1 MLLLLLLVAGVTN
14 TLAQDV
20 TIRGNN
26 GSCVAAVKNGGVD
39 DTFFNLGGFATW
51 QHEQL
56 SMVLTTSDGTALTPN
71 GQLDNPANNLF
82 KSDDGTKMQIA
93 HGQISGGNVCYLSV
107 SLPQGYRFTEY
118 MITFSKPY
126 NQYKGRFN
134 NQNVYFNASN
144 NAQSTF
150 GETNSTFNT
159 YKTSATISTGG
170 SEQTIKR
177 KEVLTGEESDM
188 GNVLYFMLELPTNER
203 TLIQLENAVFYFT
216 SEENYS
222 PVSPALPMIE
232 PMTAVD
238 VPFSTSKVDFGAIER
253 NTYNGVSRVSYSSA
267 NVHDLVANFTLYEA
281 ESVEAGTDIDG
292 VPGNVVKYETGGTIS
307 SAGGFFKLG
316 KSNAEQVYFI
326 ESPTSVE
333 ISDAESHKV
342 PVGYR
347 IIGAEFEY
355 TKNVSDVATRTFYI
369 TYEYEY
375 VYTTGGRQYTGTQK
389 RYLNTDGR
397 FVATPTLWEMD
408 KDGFISS
415 GGRYLYFN
423 NGYASTQSTKPGDSE
438 RFGISDNGIFQLQY
452 PQYYICFEVTN
463 DEALTYYADYM
474 PYPQYRDQILG
485 QVICTG
491 LISKNSGLRATYQ
504 EQSTTSSSSSVGD
517 FILKV
522 YDKTGNT
529 VYQTRNTANGDTQK
543 ITLTGLNNDAVK
555 FSVTGIGLV
564 RATLTLQALDPYLNR
579 MEVVCSDPQLQV
591 PTGEKDEAGEP
602 IMGPLRIEQNFTA
615 TDFSVNGGE
624 FHFYLPAECK
634 THTVSITFED
644 LYSKYLDASYEGIGS
659 AKNTSRLNFVKSDHY
674 NKFGASQNSLY
685 KNRSEASDPQFER
698 RKVGTVGTAPF
709 KFNNA
714 DEVGASGGT
723 MREYPFSLENYAA
736 SPNSGQFTQMQFT
749 VSASDQHLT
758 RYVFTTDETAYNIAP
773 TTAVQHRAYAYY
785 KMIVHVQSST
795 YTPNV
800 AFNKI
805 YSQTLNGA
813 GETKPYYGVTVTA
826 TDDAGKA
833 GYASTADVFKII
845 EGAIKAKTA
854 TGTVTEGEGDNEKEI
869 GTYTG
874 WESTF
879 TNANQLLYFDFS
891 NLAGVYQIGTDTHQT
906 MEDFSGTNA
915 PNCLFFI
922 PRGGSAPNNNVAYAT
937 GTTGIFHAANDIVL
951 TDKEPFFSP
960 YQIEAESQNKVEYK
974 RLITTDKYGKVQNAS
989 LILPFA
995 VSLTDGKHTNADG
1008 TSFTLHTMKADQTL
1022 TIKDGQLVAYF
1033 PELDPALT
1041 EAAANT
1047 PYLVKIDGNSSAD
1060 GVSFTVSQAGGTIM
1074 PSTSMA
1080 ADYTFSGAAVEKVV
1094 AGGTSAGEGTFTFT
1108 PKGTFAG
1115 QQVPKTNN
1123 IFYFA
1128 SNVFVNSKD
1137 YKYSAINV
1145 APFRAYFTT
1154 PTAGAKLASFGI
1166 TFDEIIDSD
1175 PTGISSF
1182 TGNPDLMVIPG
1193 NGIITMTSTIEQNVR
1208 VNSMS
1213 GVLVN
1218 NTKLQ
1223 AGETQTINV
1232 PAGVYVIN
1240 GVKIIVK

>member
-1 MLLLLLLVAGVTN
+1 MRKKFTFALLSLLLVPLGMM
-14 TLAQDV
+14 AQDV

-26 GSCVAAVKNGGVD
+26 GSCVAAVKNGGVG

-56 SMVLTTSDGTALTPN
+56 SMVLTTSDGTKLTPN

-93 HGQISGGNVCYLSV
+93 HGQIEGANVCYLSI

-126 NQYKGRFN
+126 NQYKGRYDGRD
-134 NQNVYFNASN
+134 VYFNASN

-238 VPFSTSKVDFGAIER
+238 VPFSTSKVDFGAIES

-267 NVHDLVANFTLYEA
+267 NVHDLVANFTLYE
-281 ESVEAGTDIDG
+281 EGSVEAGTDIDG

-333 ISDAESHKV
+333 ISDDESHKV

-355 TKNVSDVATRTFYI
+355 AKNVSDVASRTFYI
-369 TYEYEY
+369 TCEFEYT
-375 VYTTGGRQYTGTQK
+375 YTTVWGWSEETHYATQT

-397 FVATPTLWEMD
+397 FTTTPTLWEMD

-415 GGRYLYFN
+415 GSYYLYFN
-423 NGYASTQSTKPGDSE
+423 NGYAGTTRTKPGNSE
-438 RFGISDNGIFQLQY
+438 RFGVNDNGIYQLQY
-452 PQYYICFEVTN
+452 PSYFICYLPNGTSQNSTV
-463 DEALTYYADYM
+463 
-474 PYPQYRDQILG
+474 
-485 QVICTG
+485 TG
-491 LISKNSGLRATYQ
+491 LISKNSGLRATYV
-504 EQSTTSSSSSVGD
+504 EETTTSSSSSVGD

-555 FSVTGIGLV
+555 FSVQGIGLV

-591 PTGEKDEAGEP
+591 PTGEKDEQGEP

-674 NKFGASQNSLY
+674 NKFGTSQNSLY
-685 KNRSEASDPQFER
+685 NDRSEASDPQFER

-736 SPNSGQFTQMQFT
+736 SPNNGQFTQMQFT
-749 VSASDQHLT
+749 VSETASTLT

-813 GETKPYYGVTVTA
+813 AETKPYYGVTVTA

-854 TGTVTEGEGDNEKEI
+854 TGTVTEGEGDQEKEI

-922 PRGGSAPNNNVAYAT
+922 PKGGSAPNNNVAYAT

-974 RLITTDKYGKVQNAS
+974 RLVTTDKYGKVQNAS

-995 VSLTDGKHTNADG
+995 VSLDGGKHTNTDG
-1008 TSFTLHTMKADQTL
+1008 TSFSLHTMKAGQTL

-1033 PELDPALT
+1033 PTLDAALT
-1041 EAAANT
+1041 TAAANT
-1047 PYLVKIDGNSSAD
+1047 PYLVKIDGNSTAD
-1060 GVSFTVSQAGGTIM
+1060 GVTFTVSQAGGTIM

-1080 ADYTFSGAAVEKVV
+1080 ADYTFSGAAVENVV
-1094 AGGTSAGEGTFTFT
+1094 AGGDSKGEGTFTFT
-1108 PKGTFAG
+1108 PKGTYAG
-1115 QQVPKTNN
+1115 QQVAKGEN

-1128 SNVFVNSKD
+1128 KNLFVNSMD
-1137 YKYSAINV
+1137 YKYDKINV
-1145 APFRAYFTT
+1145 APFRAYFAT
-1154 PTAGAKLASFGI
+1154 PDAKAKFASFMPV
-1166 TFDEIIDSD
+1166 FEEIDGDVTAIAPVEAFIDVEA
-1175 PTGISSF
+1175 PVY
-1182 TGNPDLMVIPG
+1182 DLQGRMVA
-1193 NGIITMTSTIEQNVR
+1193 TSYREAKSLKR
-1208 VNSMS
+1208 GM
-1213 GVLVN
+1213 
-1218 NTKLQ
+1218 
-1223 AGETQTINV
+1223 
-1232 PAGVYVIN
+1232 YVVN
-1240 GVKIIVK
+1240 GVKIVVK

>member
-1 MLLLLLLVAGVTN
+1 MKIRFYLRLLVF
-14 TLAQDV
+14 TLLGLVNAQWASAQDV
-20 TIRGNN
+20 TIRANN

-39 DTFFNLGGFATW
+39 DSFFNLGGFATW

-82 KSDDGTKMQIA
+82 KSSDGTKMQIA
-93 HGQISGGNVCYLSV
+93 HGQLEGANVCYLSI

-118 MITFSKPY
+118 MITFTKPY
-126 NQYKGRFN
+126 NQYKGRLG

-144 NAQSTF
+144 NTRSVF
-150 GETNSTFNT
+150 GETNSTFDT
-159 YKTSATISTGG
+159 YKTSATVRTGG
-170 SEQTIKR
+170 DEQTIKR
-177 KEVLTGEESDM
+177 KEVLTGEKSDM
-188 GNVLYFMLELPTNER
+188 SNVLYFKFELNEEER
-203 TLIQLENAVFYFT
+203 SLIQLENAVFYFT

-238 VPFSTSKVDFGAIER
+238 VPFSTSKVDFGAIS
-253 NTYNGVSRVSYSSA
+253 NNLYNGVRRVSYSSA
-267 NVHDLVANFTLYEA
+267 NVHDLQANFTLYE
-281 ESVEAGTDIDG
+281 EGSVEAGTDIDG

-333 ISDAESHKV
+333 ISDDESHKV

-355 TKNVSDVATRTFYI
+355 AKNVSDVASRTFYI
-369 TYEYEY
+369 TCEFEYT
-375 VYTTGGRQYTGTQK
+375 YTTGFGPYQQTHYATQT

-397 FVATPTLWEMD
+397 FTTTPTLWEMD

-415 GGRYLYFN
+415 GSYYLYFN
-423 NGYASTQSTKPGDSE
+423 NGYAGTTRTKPGNSE
-438 RFGISDNGIFQLQY
+438 RFGVNDNGIYQLQY
-452 PQYYICFEVTN
+452 PSYFICYLPNGTSQNSTV
-463 DEALTYYADYM
+463 
-474 PYPQYRDQILG
+474 
-485 QVICTG
+485 TG
-491 LISKNSGLRATYQ
+491 LISKNSGLRAIYD
-504 EQSTTSSSSSVGD
+504 EQTTTSSSSSVGD
-517 FILKV
+517 FVLKV

-529 VYQTRNTANGDTQK
+529 VAETRNTANGDTEK

-555 FSVTGIGLV
+555 FSVQGIGLV

-579 MEVVCSDPQLQV
+579 MQVVCSDPQLQV

-602 IMGPLRIEQNFTA
+602 IMAPLRIEQNFTA

-644 LYSKYLDASYEGIGS
+644 LYSRYLDASYTGIGS
-659 AKNTSRLNFVKSDHY
+659 AKNTSRLNFVKSAHY
-674 NKFGASQNSLY
+674 DAFGTTQNSLY
-685 KNRSEASDPQFER
+685 KNRSEASDPQLER

-714 DEVGASGGT
+714 DEVGTSGGT

-736 SPNSGQFTQMQFT
+736 KPNSGQFTQMQFT
-749 VSASDQHLT
+749 VSESDQNLT

-813 GETKPYYGVTVTA
+813 AETKPYYGVTITA

-854 TGTVTEGEGDNEKEI
+854 TGTVTETGADGKTKEI
-869 GTYTG
+869 GKYTG
-874 WESTF
+874 WESTL
-879 TNANQLLYFDFS
+879 TDAKQLLYFDFS

-995 VSLTDGKHTNADG
+995 VALDGGKHTNTDG
-1008 TSFTLHTMKADQTL
+1008 TSFSLHTMKAGQTL

-1033 PELDPALT
+1033 PELDAALT

-1080 ADYTFSGAAVEKVV
+1080 TDYTFSGAAVEKVV
-1094 AGGTSAGEGTFTFT
+1094 AGGTSAGAGTFTFT
-1108 PKGTFAG
+1108 PKGTYAG
-1115 QQVPKTNN
+1115 QQVAKGEN

-1128 SNVFVNSKD
+1128 QNLFVNSKD
-1137 YKYSAINV
+1137 YKYDKVNV
-1145 APFRAYFTT
+1145 APFRAYFAT
-1154 PTAGAKLASFGI
+1154 PTAGAKLASFMPVFEEVDGGVTAI
-1166 TFDEIIDSD
+1166 APVEAFIDVEA
-1175 PTGISSF
+1175 PVY
-1182 TGNPDLMVIPG
+1182 DLQGRMVA
-1193 NGIITMTSTIEQNVR
+1193 TSYREAK
-1208 VNSMS
+1208 SLKS
-1213 GVLVN
+1213 GM
-1218 NTKLQ
+1218 
-1223 AGETQTINV
+1223 
-1232 PAGVYVIN
+1232 YVVN
-1240 GVKIIVK
+1240 GVKIVVK